1 MATRAPFLKTRFGGY
16 FHRDVPDE
24 DAELTHVG
32 PGTPGGEYMRRF
44 WQPICFSDDLQG
56 LPRRVK
62 LLGEDLVAFRD
73 RNGAVGLLELHCPHR
88 GTSLE
93 FGLIDGQGL
102 RCCYHGWL
110 FGVDGTILETPGE
123 PPESTLKD
131 RLYHG
136 AYPIREEH
144 GIVFAYM
151 GPPDRQPPFPI
162 YDSFVRP
169 GYRMIPGQKYFYP
182 CNWLQIMENT
192 MDPAHTAFLHTIV
205 SGAMFTNEF
214 GVLPELDF
222 VETPVGMIYIAT
234 RRVGDH
240 VWARMVEA
248 VLPNLQQVAPIWED
262 GHREHPFS
270 GPMMSRWNVP
280 LDDTHTMLIEFR
292 HVSET
297 DGITPEWWADRE
309 IMLPGQ
315 VAAESYEA
323 GQLHPG
329 DFEAQVSQRPIAI
342 HGLEHL
348 GATDR
353 GVSMFRNQLRRGIRA
368 VKGGDDPRSLCRDAG
383 AVIPTYSNDTVVRL
397 PPAADPAMDK
407 QLMRETGRRLAEGY
421 LENPPLMTGH

>member
-16 FHRDVPDE
+16 FHREVPDE

-44 WQPICFSDDLQG
+44 WQPVCFSDDLEG

-280 LDDTHTMLIEFR
+280 LDDTNTMLIEFR

-297 DGITPEWWADRE
+297 DGVTPAWWADRD

-368 VKGGDDPRSLCRDAG
+368 VQGGDDPLGLSRSAG

-397 PPAADPAMDK
+397 PPAADPATDK

-421 LENPPLMTGH
+421 LKNPPLMTGH